1 MLKKGVYSYYYM
13 DDWEKFNKTALPEE
27 FYKNLHMEDTTDVVS
42 KKGL

>member
-13 DDWEKFNKTALPEE
+13 DDWEKLNKTALPEE
-27 FYKNLHMEDTTDVVS
+27 FYKNLHKEDTTDVVS